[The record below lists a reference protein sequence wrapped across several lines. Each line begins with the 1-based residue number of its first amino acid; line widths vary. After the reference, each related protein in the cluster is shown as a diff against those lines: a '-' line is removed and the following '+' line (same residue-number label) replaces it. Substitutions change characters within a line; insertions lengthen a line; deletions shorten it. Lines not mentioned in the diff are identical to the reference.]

1 MKLLLLALLLISKL
15 SYASLTAE
23 EMIKYCYSSTTIS
36 SAINNC
42 LYNNYNKIRKEL
54 HSTFNELNQRIE
66 SQQKYVTHYSIL
78 RKKITASQ
86 KNWQNSVSADCLMEA
101 YVYEKESYAFFST
114 NYSCLIDRYAQRIDY
129 YRNFKFM

>member
-1 MKLLLLALLLISKL
+1 MKLLMLALLLISKL
-15 SYASLTAE
+15 SYASLTTE
-23 EMIKYCYSSTTIS
+23 KMIKHCYSSTTIS

-42 LYNNYNKIRKEL
+42 LYDNYNRITIEL
-54 HSTFNELNQRIE
+54 HSTFNALNKRIE
-66 SQQKYVTHYSIL
+66 SQQKYVNHYSIL
-78 RKKITASQ
+78 RKKLAVSQ

-114 NYSCLIDRYAQRIDY
+114 NYSCLIDRYVQRIDY